1 MAQGK
6 SSVGFWVL
14 IGTLLVGGGIGA
26 YFLLRKPKEEKEGEE
41 EVATDDSSSSSSSS
55 SNSSSSQYV
64 ASTPSPSAPAELDS
78 TEKITAFQN
87 YVLTTIKDT
96 TILGKSGADGLW
108 GKNSQKAW
116 DKYGK
121 DYLKKTPTSQPSAG
135 SSNKNIDIIIKK
147 ASGDLTERSKLAT
160 RPAQFL
166 QDWATALT
174 NNRSAFR
181 YANQIYRADT
191 GVKVLEWNPINATIY
206 ANQDVWSYDDKFANA
221 QRVRYT
227 KGKKIGKVTD
237 YAFQYN
243 RLMLYVPEISNYKWF
258 KAKEVTKT
266 KPKSSFDGNNAIE
279 FSSFDNNL
287 DLNL

>member
-55 SNSSSSQYV
+55 SSQYV

-87 YVLTTIKDT
+87 YVLTTMKDT

-121 DYLKKTPTSQPSAG
+121 DYLKKTPTSTP
-135 SSNKNIDIIIKK
+135 SSNKDLDKNIDYIIKN
-147 ASGDLTERSKLAT
+147 ASGTKSSKAYLTGSSAEFVKN
-160 RPAQFL
+160 
-166 QDWATALT
+166 WANALK
-174 NNRSAFR
+174 NGRSAFIF
-181 YANQIYRADT
+181 ANQVYRAKT
-191 GVKVLEWNPINATIY
+191 GERVLEWNPLNATIY
-206 ANQDVWSYDDKFANA
+206 APNQLSSYADKYAGSGK
-221 QRVRYT
+221 T
-227 KGKKIGKVTD
+227 KWNKGEKIGKVTD
-237 YAFQYN
+237 YAFQN
-243 RLMLYVPEISNYKWF
+243 EVMLYVPNAGSYKWF
-258 KAKEVTKT
+258 KAKQVTIKN
-266 KPKSSFDGNNAIE
+266 PKSKFEGGNNQIE

>member
-26 YFLLRKPKEEKEGEE
+26 YFLLRKPKEEKEEE
-41 EVATDDSSSSSSSS
+41 QEVATDDSPSSSSSSSS
-55 SNSSSSQYV
+55 QYV
-64 ASTPSPSAPAELDS
+64 APTTQSFTFPFKTESEGNTFRAWVIAKDPTFASSIKLDATGKLNS
-78 TEKITAFQN
+78 
-87 YVLTTIKDT
+87 YV
-96 TILGKSGADGLW
+96 
-108 GKNSQKAW
+108 QKAW
-116 DKYGK
+116 DKYGTE
-121 DYLKKTPTSQPSAG
+121 YSKKTPSSTPSAG
-135 SSNKNIDIIIKK
+135 SSNKNIDIIVKK

-160 RPAQFL
+160 RPAEFL
-166 QDWATALT
+166 QSWATSLT
-174 NNRSAFR
+174 NNKSAFR
-181 YANQIYRADT
+181 YANQIYRTDT
-191 GVKVLEWNPINATIY
+191 GVRVLEWNPVNATIY
-206 ANQDVWSYDDKFANA
+206 ANQDVWSYDDKFANT
-221 QRVRYT
+221 QRVRYA

-243 RLMLYVPEISNYKWF
+243 RLMLYVPELSTYKWV

>member
-14 IGTLLVGGGIGA
+14 ISTILVGGGIGA
-26 YFLLRKPKEEKEGEE
+26 YFLLRKPKEEKEEE
-41 EVATDDSSSSSSSS
+41 QEVATDDSPSSSSSSSS
-55 SNSSSSQYV
+55 QYV
-64 ASTPSPSAPAELDS
+64 APTPQSFTFPFKTESEGNTFRAWVIAKDPTFAKSINLDATGKLNS
-78 TEKITAFQN
+78 
-87 YVLTTIKDT
+87 YV
-96 TILGKSGADGLW
+96 
-108 GKNSQKAW
+108 QKAW
-116 DKYGK
+116 DKYGTE
-121 DYLKKTPTSQPSAG
+121 YSKKTPSTPSNTSSS
-135 SSNKNIDIIIKK
+135 SSNKNIDIIVKK

-160 RPAQFL
+160 RPAEFL
-166 QDWATALT
+166 QSWATALT
-174 NNRSAFR
+174 NNKSAFR

-191 GVKVLEWNPINATIY
+191 GVRVLEWNPVKATIY
-206 ANQDVWSYDDKFANA
+206 ANQDVWTYDDKFANT
-221 QRVRYT
+221 QRVRYA

-243 RLMLYVPEISNYKWF
+243 RLMLYVPELSTYKWV

-279 FSSFDNNL
+279 FSSFDNNF